1 MTSVQTLPGDL
12 GLPVLSKLY
21 VDGMPLEKLIAT
33 LKLNASWIARLR
45 EAQEQQ
51 FWSTPPRPN
60 SDRTREVMEVSL
72 NSPQRINVISLS
84 LAHFPHRAWIQY
96 MDAFGVWQT
105 MKQSSGLMAEVTVQ
119 ESVPLVISSGVNSS
133 SKVHYQHF
141 GAGHW
146 VPYRIK
152 VEPVTAT
159 RIRVVLARIPAN
171 AVPINTL
178 RQKVDYSLGVK
189 DFSVGYEAT
198 SPTDV
203 PVVNRSGDVATESA
217 PIASTTDI
225 LGSSVEYVV
234 RANRA
239 DDLLAGRGLWK
250 SGPQPLATAVVNL
263 YVDSRDSSGNP
274 QVIEKFF
281 LDPIHTGS
289 TMNLYYSL
297 DEPDPTRFRAPD
309 TPLAFPATRPFGATM
324 PASTDSGIEFPT
336 TTAFLDLDNKAVQFD
351 PRKPFQLGM
360 QVQPQFPSSDTGNS
374 VIYDDGV
381 LKIFFGPDPTG
392 TTSDGVFQVSLGTI
406 LLSYP
411 ELVFDFNARLRFVL
425 QYDGTT
431 LTLFTPVPETGE
443 QDEITQITEETLED
457 GSIVFSTQT
466 IDVPDDTPRFLSI
479 ESVSGDIP
487 DDTARPLTLRIGGDL
502 TAEPEDAIPAN
513 ARLRSMYIKTGNPDD
528 TSDFVKFWQ
537 DPSGFVVTPEYP
549 MGVQTTDNAILR
561 YDPSQRTEGID
572 SLNPYGFLGGPGVVY
587 EDLNWT
593 PIGRDY
599 QLKKG
604 FYDFDPT
611 KAKFF
616 KLEFSNLIA
625 EPYETDQ
632 PVVLTAKVF
641 AHRQTTTSP
650 IEKAT
655 ATSSNTGG
663 SGVVVNQN
671 VAVTNRFQDQ
681 NRLTANGSSATS
693 PTTTTSTTYLP
704 TEAQYVKDPQGAALM
719 SQTAPYW
726 NFSQQNPKPT
736 MPRQSGSGRHYYET
750 VTVET
755 NKRVAYFVGLSKIV
769 MYRQNRQ
776 IADDED
782 QYLELFHDDQD
793 LIYVEGTPNWSLGE
807 NGIYTDSAL
816 GAPVTMTSKPLN
828 SFRVVRGLQF
838 ATTQSAPKQLLIDP
852 DFDDTSLQYW
862 QPLGDA
868 TIVPDPFFNT
878 DVGSLVKITRA
889 GEPVTWS
896 SMEENGTW
904 NQIED
909 LDPNPYKP
917 TYEFVEGD
925 ISPGSTGGIQSFQ
938 PLAVSPVGKLYAA
951 ARILA
956 PATLTAPVRLQL
968 LNGDGT
974 VLAQESATA
983 SAGQVVEWSVEY
995 NIGTGGVPA
1004 GTNTW
1009 TEVEALAANW
1019 DGMELI
1025 GTWNDVGAGEVLR
1038 DVYDVKVQLFQDQA
1052 TSDVWYVDNISVF
1065 NDAIMW
1071 EFSRDNGQTFWPVW
1085 DIRNDPHGVFLFP
1098 DGDQQAPTGGS
1109 SIVWRVT
1116 GAAPDLNISA
1126 LQIRP
1131 WFDSVMMGM
1140 PTKYTVQKGGPN
1152 LTPLDQNPDV
1162 TDDPMFK
1169 AWHQAIP
1176 QDWWY
1181 IYRQWVR
1188 QNLSPTPVPSRSFLP
1203 DSVPEGVD
1211 EGSPA
1216 APDTSIMPPS
1226 FVYTGS

>member
-12 GLPVLSKLY
+12 GLPVLSRLY
-21 VDGMPLEKLIAT
+21 VDGMPIDNLIAA

-45 EAQEQQ
+45 EAQEQN
-51 FWSTPPRPN
+51 FWSTPARPN

-72 NSPQRINVISLS
+72 NAPQRINVISFS
-84 LAHFPHRAWIQY
+84 LAHFPHRAWVQY
-96 MDAFGVWQT
+96 LDTFGVWQT
-105 MKQSSGLMAEVTVQ
+105 MKQSSGLMAEVAVQ
-119 ESVPLVISSGVNSS
+119 ESVPLVVSSGVNSR

-146 VPYRIK
+146 MPYRIK

-171 AVPINTL
+171 AAPISTL

-198 SPTDV
+198 GPNDV
-203 PVVNRSGDVATESA
+203 PVVVRSGDVATESS

-239 DDLLAGRGLWK
+239 DDLLAGRGVWK
-250 SGPQPLATAVVNL
+250 SGPQPLATAVVNV
-263 YVDSRDSSGNP
+263 YVDSRDSQGQP

-281 LDPIHTGS
+281 LDPLHTGS

-297 DEPDPTRFRAPD
+297 DEPDPDRFRASE
-309 TPLAFPATRPFGATM
+309 TPLAFPATRAFGATM
-324 PASTDSGIEFPT
+324 PESLDTGIEFPT
-336 TTAFLDLDNKAVQFD
+336 TTAFIDIDNKAVQFD
-351 PRKPFQLGM
+351 PRKPFQMGM
-360 QVQPQFPSSDTGNS
+360 QVQPQFPSTDTGDS

-381 LKIFFGPDPTG
+381 LKVFFGPDPTG
-392 TTSDGVFQVSLGTI
+392 TVADGVFQVSLGTI
-406 LLSYP
+406 LLSFP

-425 QYDGTT
+425 QYDGES
-431 LTLFTPVPETGE
+431 LTLFTPLPSSG
-443 QDEITQITEETLED
+443 DALAED
-457 GSIVFSTQT
+457 GVLFQ
-466 IDVPDDTPRFLSI
+466 SI

-487 DDTARPLTLRIGGDL
+487 EDTERPLTLRIGGDL
-502 TAEPEDAIPAN
+502 TEEPEDAIPAN
-513 ARLRSMYIKTGNPDD
+513 ARLLSMYIKAGNPD
-528 TSDFVKFWQ
+528 TVAGFARFWA
-537 DPSGFVVTPEYP
+537 DPSSFVVTPEYP
-549 MGVQTTDNAILR
+549 TGALSTDNAILR
-561 YDPSQRTEGID
+561 YDPSQRTDGID

-587 EDLNWT
+587 EELNWT

-641 AHRQTTTSP
+641 AKKQTTTSS

-663 SGVVVNQN
+663 SGVVINQN
-671 VAVTNRFQDQ
+671 VSVTNRFQDQ
-681 NRLTANGSSATS
+681 NRLTKSGSSATS

-704 TEAQYVKDPQGAALM
+704 TEAQYVKDPQGASQM
-719 SQTAPYW
+719 SQAAPYW
-726 NFSQQNPKPT
+726 NFTQHNPKPT
-736 MPRQSGSGRHYYET
+736 MPRQSVSGQHYYET
-750 VTVET
+750 ITVET
-755 NKRVAYFVGLSKIV
+755 NMRVAYFVGLSKIV

-793 LIYVEGTPNWSLGE
+793 LIHEDGTPNWALGE
-807 NGIYTDSAL
+807 HGIYTDSTL
-816 GAPVTMTSKPLN
+816 GAPVVMTSRPLN

-838 ATTQSAPKQLLIDP
+838 ATTQSAPQQLLLDP

-868 TIVPDPFFNT
+868 SIVPDPYFNT
-878 DVGSLVKITRA
+878 DVGSLVRITRA
-889 GEPVTWS
+889 GEPVTWA

-917 TYEFVEGD
+917 TYELVEGN
-925 ISPGSTGGIQSFQ
+925 ISPASTGGIQSFQ
-938 PLAVSPVGKLYAA
+938 PMAVSSIGKLYAA

-968 LNGDGT
+968 INGDGT

-995 NIGTGGVPA
+995 NIGTGGVPD
-1004 GTNTW
+1004 GTQTW
-1009 TEVEALAANW
+1009 TEVEALAADW
-1019 DGMELI
+1019 DALELV
-1025 GTWNDVGAGEVLR
+1025 GTWNDVSAGEVTR
-1038 DVYDVKVQLFQDQA
+1038 DIYDVKVQLFQDQA
-1052 TSDVWYVDNISVF
+1052 TADVWYVDNISVF

-1071 EFSRDNGQTFWPVW
+1071 EFSRDGGQTFWPVW
-1085 DIRNDPHGVFLFP
+1085 DIKNDPNGVFLFP
-1098 DGDQQAPTGGS
+1098 DGDEQEPTGGS

-1116 GAAPDLNISA
+1116 GAAPNLSVSA

-1162 TDDPMFK
+1162 SDDPMFK
-1169 AWHQAIP
+1169 VWHQAIP

-1188 QNLSPTPVPSRSFLP
+1188 QNLSPTQISQRSFLP
-1203 DSVPEGVD
+1203 DTVPEGVD

-1216 APDTSIMPPS
+1216 APDTSIMPTS